1 MSKLVIIS
9 GATATGKSELAI
21 EVAKEIGAEIISADS
36 MQLYKGM
43 DIGTAKLTMAERQGI
58 THHLLD
64 LVDVKTD
71 VTVSWY
77 QELARAKIDE
87 LRGAGKS
94 VVVVGG
100 TGLYI
105 KAILDD
111 LNFPETDPEVRM
123 KLNQEAE
130 KIGGDAMHQKL
141 AKLDP
146 AASLAIPKENVR
158 RVIRALEVI
167 EITGKPFTAILPRED
182 STKYP
187 DAMQFGLAMDR
198 ESLDIRIDNRVAK
211 MWEAGFVD
219 EVEELILTLSKEG
232 NSTAVIGTI
241 LRDRYA
247 VPDARLV
254 TGERISQ
261 TLARNNIV
269 PSYPEDMMNLMRKA
283 LSLIDH
289 LNSNKKDLHN
299 RRQLELCESRI
310 RRLAKYYIGTG
321 RLSSTWA
328 YKRDQLRLMVE

>member
-219 EVEELILTLSKEG
+219 EVEELINQGILEGKTAQAAIGYAQIIRMKHGSMSQEEAIEDTARATRQYARRQETWFSRDLRITWLSAT
-232 NSTAVIGTI
+232 S
-241 LRDRYA
+241 
-247 VPDARLV
+247 
-254 TGERISQ
+254 
-261 TLARNNIV
+261 
-269 PSYPEDMMNLMRKA
+269 NLSERKA
-283 LSLIDH
+283 SLLQAI
-289 LNSNKKDLHN
+289 LKS
-299 RRQLELCESRI
+299 
-310 RRLAKYYIGTG
+310 
-321 RLSSTWA
+321 
-328 YKRDQLRLMVE
+328 